1 MVKRYI
7 ILLLIGIITIIVV
20 GNSSNAH
27 AHLTLNVRD
36 IEVEVGWLNEPPL
49 VGIMNG
55 ITLEFTRNSKPFII
69 EPSELSVSV
78 KYGGVSKTLELQPL
92 SDGKYVSPIIPTR
105 TGSYVVVLKGSIGG
119 YAVNAEVP
127 IEDVEDKSGIS
138 FPDATEST
146 DVQRIV
152 PTLQS
157 SLIQLQNKADKA
169 AKEAEEAK
177 RAIEE
182 MRSMME
188 NVNNDADRAYNFG
201 IMGLSVGIAGVAI
214 GIAVMT
220 RRGRL

>member
-7 ILLLIGIITIIVV
+7 ILLIGIITIIVV
-20 GNSSNAH
+20 GNSSDAY

-55 ITLEFTRNSKPFII
+55 ITLEFTRNAKPFII

-78 KYGGVSKTLELQPL
+78 KYGGVSRALELQPL
-92 SDGKYVSPIIPTR
+92 GDGKYVSPIIPTR
-105 TGSYVVVLKGSIGG
+105 TGSYVVVLKGSVGG
-119 YAVNAEVP
+119 YPVNAEVP

-146 DVQRIV
+146 DVQRLI

-177 RAIEE
+177 RALEEIKSTIE
-182 MRSMME
+182 SI
-188 NVNNDADRAYNFG
+188 NNDAERAYNFG

-220 RRGRL
+220 RRGRP

>member
-1 MVKRYI
+1 MVNGCI
-7 ILLLIGIITIIVV
+7 TLLIIVSLMTILVSSRDAYAHIT
-20 GNSSNAH
+20 
-27 AHLTLNVRD
+27 LTVRD

-78 KYGGVSKTLELQPL
+78 KYGGVSRPLELQPL
-92 SDGKYVSPIIPTR
+92 GDGKYVSPIIPTR
-105 TGSYVVVLKGSIGG
+105 TGSYIVVLKGSIGG
-119 YAVNAEVP
+119 HTVNAEVP
-127 IEDVEDKSGIS
+127 IEDVEDRSGIS

-146 DVQRIV
+146 DVQRLI

-177 RAIEE
+177 RELEE
-182 MRSMME
+182 MKSTIE
-188 NVNNDADRAYNFG
+188 SINNDADRAYNFG